1 MGWTRPQWPIEK
13 HSQLGLPINNLRTLK
28 EENDSQISAS
38 LFVKGEKKM
47 LRICPVFQYRKAVR
61 TPTRK
66 N

>member
-1 MGWTRPQWPIEK
+1 M
-13 HSQLGLPINNLRTLK
+13 LINNLRTLK

-66 N
+66 NKNAWNNMSSFSV